1 MNKKLTILIV
11 ALECVFAV
19 FLVSIFGP
27 MIESLHSKIQVDEIY
42 FVDENGQRVDDNS
55 SVFVDLQVS
64 RSFHYDFVVQPQ
76 NATDRSVSVIHSCTN
91 DEIEIEMD
99 ADGTGFT
106 VHFLSK
112 NVTSVKITVRAKD
125 TSQKQ
130 AVITINKRL
139 TDIDIGDDF

>member
-55 SVFVDLQVS
+55 SVFVDLQAS

-139 TDIDIGDDF
+139 TDIDIGDDY